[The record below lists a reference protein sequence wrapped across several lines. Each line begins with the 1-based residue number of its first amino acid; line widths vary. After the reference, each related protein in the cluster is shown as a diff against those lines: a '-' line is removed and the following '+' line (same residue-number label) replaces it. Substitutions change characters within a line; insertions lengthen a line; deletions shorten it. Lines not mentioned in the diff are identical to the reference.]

1 MMTDPDAL
9 LPLSQGHLT
18 LLEVCPRKFQHVYLD
33 GLSGPIDPDQLY
45 GQRWGSQFHRLM
57 QQQILGLPLTPLP
70 ADGADLLGCLSA
82 LLEAAPDLFQK
93 GGTPFRQSEHRRT
106 LACNGYLLT
115 GIYDLLILTANT
127 GHILDWKTH
136 LSPRSSAALQ
146 QDWQTRL
153 YLYLLVE
160 TTELLPEQVAMT
172 YWFVRCRDPQTGDWT
187 PQRVRLGYSLERHEQ
202 TRRDL
207 LRLTNQLSQLRYQ
220 SRPFPQVDI
229 SQGIC
234 DRCPFV
240 IRCQRHNHS
249 EPGTSDGWPAPATI
263 AEVPI

>member
-1 MMTDPDAL
+1 MIADPNPL

-33 GLSGPIDPDQLY
+33 GLSGPVDPDQLSA
-45 GQRWGSQFHRLM
+45 QRWGSQFHRLM

-70 ADGADLLGCLSA
+70 ADSVDLQGCLRA
-82 LLEAAPDLFQK
+82 LLKTAPELFQE
-93 GGTPFRQSEHRRT
+93 GGALFRQSEHRRA
-106 LACNGYLLT
+106 LAYNGYLLS
-115 GIYDLLILTANT
+115 GIYDLLILTAEA
-127 GHILDWKTH
+127 GHIIDWKTH

-160 TTELLPEQVAMT
+160 TTALRPEQVSMT

-187 PQRVRLGYSLERHEQ
+187 PQRVDLGYSLKCHEQ
-202 TRRDL
+202 THQDL
-207 LRLTNQLSQLRYQ
+207 LRLTNQLSQLRRQ
-220 SRPFPQVDI
+220 AQPFPQVDI
-229 SQGIC
+229 NQGIC
-234 DRCPFV
+234 DRCPFT
-240 IRCQRHNHS
+240 IRCQRHRRS
-249 EPGTSDGWPAPATI
+249 EPGQFADWPAPASI